1 MHFLTIRWLNYLEKG
16 IRMQMIIKIL
26 GVMIA
31 VMISIMAFKNNQV
44 PTGLGVNEGI
54 LSPVPDSPNGVST
67 QTEVEEKKVEPL
79 PFIGDLEASK
89 ERILEAVKAYGKHHV
104 KVKRG
109 QYLHIVF
116 KTGTMQYKDDA
127 EFYFDVE
134 EGLIHFRSASRIGHS
149 DMGLNRERYEAIRN
163 LYLGN

>member
-1 MHFLTIRWLNYLEKG
+1 
-16 IRMQMIIKIL
+16 MQMIIKIA
-26 GVMIA
+26 A
-31 VMISIMAFKNNQV
+31 VIVSVFITIMVFKNNQV
-44 PTGLGVNEGI
+44 PTGLGVNEGK
-54 LSPVPDSPNGVST
+54 LSEVPESPNGVST
-67 QTEVEEKKVEPL
+67 QTEVEDKKVEPL

-163 LYLGN
+163 LYLSEE